1 MVVNSVEDRQSLASG
16 GFDKWF
22 IYGVGNIRHTI
33 NETFWLDEADDVVAR
48 GGSAKSYV

>member
-33 NETFWLDEADDVVAR
+33 ETFWLDEADDVVAR
-48 GGSAKSYV
+48 GGSAMSFV